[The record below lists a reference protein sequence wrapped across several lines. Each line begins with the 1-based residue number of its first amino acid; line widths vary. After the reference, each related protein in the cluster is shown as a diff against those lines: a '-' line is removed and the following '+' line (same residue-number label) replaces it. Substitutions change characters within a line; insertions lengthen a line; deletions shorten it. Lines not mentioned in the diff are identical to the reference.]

1 MNFIKHHILS
11 GFTATVLVSS
21 ALTAF
26 QAPAHAGFWSKARDS
41 VRDELKNCV
50 RGGCDPTRT
59 NPREVI
65 KTGTGYRAIG
75 AATDRWANS
84 QIRISDAK
92 ANEVK
97 IRFRKYISSNSSCME
112 ILPAMQGVCTDLN
125 NAYGLNMQ
133 IKTRSLRQIAS
144 EYISEDIQ
152 FLVNCSNQKNIPF
165 VNPTTLSC
173 FPLSSFTE

>member
-1 MNFIKHHILS
+1 MNFVKYNVLS
-11 GFTATVLVSS
+11 SFTAIALVLS

-26 QAPAHAGFWSKARDS
+26 PSPAHAGFWSKARDS

-75 AATDRWANS
+75 AATNRWANR
-84 QIRISDAK
+84 QIRIADAK

-97 IRFRKYISSNSSCME
+97 IRFKEYISSNSSCME
-112 ILPAMQGVCTDLN
+112 ILPDMQGVCTDLN
-125 NAYGLNMQ
+125 KAYGLDMQ
-133 IKTRSLRQIAS
+133 IKTRTLRQLAS
-144 EYISEDIQ
+144 EYISEDVQ
-152 FLVNCSNQKNIPF
+152 FIENCSNQKNMLF
-165 VNPTTLSC
+165 VNPTILRC
-173 FPLSSFTE
+173 FPLSSYTE